1 MEEGRDPELVEV
13 GEEELET
20 VVLLALE
27 FEMALELDG
36 ETLVVELALE
46 DESETPG
53 GRITTVV
60 ALAKF

>member
-1 MEEGRDPELVEV
+1 MEEDRDPELVEV

-46 DESETPG
+46 DESETQG
-53 GRITTVV
+53 GRITSVV